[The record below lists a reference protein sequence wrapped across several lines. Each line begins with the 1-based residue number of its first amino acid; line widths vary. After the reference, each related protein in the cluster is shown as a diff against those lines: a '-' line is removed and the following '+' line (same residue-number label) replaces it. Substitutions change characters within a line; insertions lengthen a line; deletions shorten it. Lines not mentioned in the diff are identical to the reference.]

1 MNNPPADLVD
11 NYTSSDSKLGLLAAW
26 L

>member
-11 NYTSSDSKLGLLAAW
+11 NYTSSDTKLGLLTA
-26 L
+26 